1 MHRQVAS
8 LLSTSSPG
16 RLAIFGNALGA
27 RGVDMVTAGGA
38 EWMHSGP
45 VTLIV
50 RNDWGTGADELE
62 AFAGVMQSEKFP
74 YLVFRTIEVHLKDVP
89 GSLGKAAEAMGD
101 INIYAVTLLETDGT
115 DAVVGLGV
123 RPKRVGDAL
132 RRLWAADYTDAIRR
146 RHPNDTGDEK
156 DPDDISWW
164 DSFDDRTERLVERFD
179 KPGRPNDPDFWKR

>member
-74 YLVFRTIEVHLKDVP
+74 YLVFRTIEVQLKDVP
-89 GSLGKAAEAMGD
+89 GALGAAAEAMGR
-101 INIYAVTLLETDGT
+101 A
-115 DAVVGLGV
+115 
-123 RPKRVGDAL
+123 RSL
-132 RRLWAADYTDAIRR
+132 RYQAHFSAGSRR
-146 RHPNDTGDEK
+146 RYMKCIPIT
-156 DPDDISWW
+156 
-164 DSFDDRTERLVERFD
+164 T
-179 KPGRPNDPDFWKR
+179 